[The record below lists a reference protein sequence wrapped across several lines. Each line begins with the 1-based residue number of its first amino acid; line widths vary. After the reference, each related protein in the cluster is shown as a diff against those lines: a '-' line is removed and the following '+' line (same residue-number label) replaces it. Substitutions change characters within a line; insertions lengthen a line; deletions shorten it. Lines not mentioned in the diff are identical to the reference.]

1 MSGLRLPFSW
11 PSVEDL
17 AIPGVSI
24 LILFLAYT
32 SQYLFYYIEP
42 GPLSKNQAIWLNI
55 FVLAIWVCYDRA
67 CTVDPGPK
75 GWVASIGLDE
85 GENEDDTVDQ
95 ETRRKRWCK
104 KCDTVKPP
112 RFHHCRQCGRYASI
126 CQLVMIM

>member
-1 MSGLRLPFSW
+1 MPGLRLPFSW
-11 PSVEDL
+11 PSIEDL

-42 GPLSKNQAIWLNI
+42 GPLSRNQAIWFNI

-67 CTVDPGPK
+67 CFVDPGPK
-75 GWVASIGLDE
+75 GWVARVGLDE

-104 KCDTVKPP
+104 KCDTVKPS
-112 RFHHCRQCGRYASI
+112 RAHHCKKCGRYA
-126 CQLVMIM
+126 

>member
-1 MSGLRLPFSW
+1 MPGLRLPFSW
-11 PSVEDL
+11 PSIEDL

-55 FVLAIWVCYDRA
+55 SVLAIWVCYDRA
-67 CTVDPGPK
+67 CSVDPGPK
-75 GWVASIGLDE
+75 GWVARIGLDE

-112 RFHHCRQCGRYASI
+112 RAHHCKKCGRYA
-126 CQLVMIM
+126 

>member
-1 MSGLRLPFSW
+1 MPGPRLPSSL
-11 PSVEDL
+11 PSIEAL
-17 AIPGVSI
+17 AIPAVST

-42 GPLSKNQAIWLNI
+42 GPLSKNQAIWFNI
-55 FVLAIWVCYDRA
+55 LVLAIWVCYDRA

-75 GWVASIGLDE
+75 GWVGRIGLDE
-85 GENEDDTVDQ
+85 EEAEDDAPDQ

-112 RFHHCRQCGRYASI
+112 RAHHCKQCGRYASI
-126 CQLVMIM
+126 RQYIMIM